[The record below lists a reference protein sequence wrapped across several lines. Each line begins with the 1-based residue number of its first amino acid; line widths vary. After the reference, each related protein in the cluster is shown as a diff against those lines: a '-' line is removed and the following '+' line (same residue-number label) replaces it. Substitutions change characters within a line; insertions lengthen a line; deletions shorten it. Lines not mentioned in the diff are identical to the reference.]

1 MLTKE
6 SEIRL
11 SALIGWGGAVA
22 ALIVTDRITFDPVN
36 VGKMLV
42 LLAFSGACVGILL
55 PKISSLVRSEK
66 LISVLILAFTLTLAI
81 SMFLSNSPWERGFF
95 GAYGRNTGLLTY
107 LGLSIFLFA
116 SLSLKNALSVQRVIR
131 AFLFVGFANIIYNL
145 LVISGTDIFTWQ
157 NPYGKPIGTFG
168 NPNFISS
175 FMGMY
180 ITALLGYLFFSP
192 NSLKVRFFYILQ
204 IPLSILI
211 IFESGAI
218 QGFLVM
224 GLGLTVVLSFVLWA
238 RFKDLR
244 ILAVYGT
251 LIFSAGIVA
260 IAGMLQKGPL
270 SSILYKPSVSFRGEY
285 WAAGINM
292 GMDKPLFGQGVDS
305 YGTYYRLFREP
316 TALIAP
322 GVNTVTDTAHNV
334 FIDIFAGSGFIG
346 LILYISIVLLVIIR
360 CLQHIQ
366 KTQNFD
372 STFVV
377 LVSVWICYQAQTVIS
392 INQIGLAIWGWIF
405 AGLLIGYPK
414 LTEASKSKA
423 QINIGSPPKKGRST
437 GSEPN
442 VVSAGVAISIVAC
455 GVVGALIALPAFLA
469 DSQLRSAITKNDADL
484 VASQA
489 TVFPMDSLRINR
501 ISVALARGGMTQL
514 ARDSTTLATEKFPDE
529 FAGWFTLYELT
540 PAIDPKRAI
549 LKAKLRELDPLN
561 PEWK

>member
-11 SALIGWGGAVA
+11 SALIGWGGAVT

-42 LLAFSGACVGILL
+42 LMAFSGACIGILL
-55 PKISSLVRSEK
+55 PKISSLFRSEK
-66 LISVLILAFTLTLAI
+66 LISVILAAFISTLTI

-116 SLSLKNALSVQRVIR
+116 SLSLKNALSVQRVIK

-180 ITALLGYLFFSP
+180 ITALMGYLIFSL
-192 NSLKVRFFYILQ
+192 NSLKVKIFYMLQ
-204 IPLSILI
+204 IPLSVFI
-211 IFESGAI
+211 IYKSGAI

-244 ILAVYGT
+244 ILAVYAT

-292 GMDKPLFGQGVDS
+292 GLDKPLFGQGVDS

-334 FIDIFAGSGFIG
+334 FIDIFSGSGFIG
-346 LILYISIVLLVIIR
+346 LFLYMSIVLLVVIR
-360 CLQHIQ
+360 SFKYIQ
-366 KTQNFD
+366 KTQSFD
-372 STFVV
+372 PTFIV
-377 LVSVWICYQAQTVIS
+377 LISVWICYQAQTVIS
-392 INQIGLAIWGWIF
+392 INQIGLAVWGWIF

-414 LTEASKSKA
+414 LVEESKNKA
-423 QINIGSPPKKGRST
+423 QNSMGSSPKKGKST

-501 ISVALARGGMTQL
+501 IAVALARGGMTQL
-514 ARDSTTLATEKFPDE
+514 ARESTTLATRKFPDE
-529 FAGWFTLYELT
+529 FVGWFTLYELT

-549 LKAKLRELDPLN
+549 LKAKLGELDPLN